1 MTTSHPRVTRTDGT
15 LYLDGIAVYEIF
27 GVTSGPHGILSAGDL
42 IGPRNLLATSLGD
55 GFDLTS
61 LWREFDEILQH
72 WNSHRSNLASPLRF
86 PVTEPGSA
94 VPQGIQSVQLEKA
107 TEYGVPQ
114 SVGPPLEAVVLGY
127 KFDDYDVRNAY
138 SYRYLRSATVDNVRA
153 VTNSILAGDDRLV
166 NGLVMY
172 RLFNNKPEN
181 TKEGFVARGLWT
193 DDDGQQ
199 PPPFLGTQPPASTNH
214 YLTSGAAVID
224 SQGVEDLIKLVRA
237 GGFGLSGT
245 GQTLLLLCNPIE
257 SAAVQTWRNGV
268 ESRAGGPL
276 AKHDWVPATT
286 APPHYSA
293 DVLVGQAASGD
304 FSGVEVL
311 GTYGYVKLIETPY
324 VPAGFI
330 AVVASGGNNTPLNCI
345 GFRQDPDPSMQG
357 LRIIPGSDSSPYPVI
372 GSYLLRSCGCGCRQR
387 GGAAVMQI
395 STNASYTPPPATAFG
410 L

>member
-1 MTTSHPRVTRTDGT
+1 M
-15 LYLDGIAVYEIF
+15 
-27 GVTSGPHGILSAGDL
+27 
-42 IGPRNLLATSLGD
+42 
-55 GFDLTS
+55 
-61 LWREFDEILQH
+61 
-72 WNSHRSNLASPLRF
+72 
-86 PVTEPGSA
+86 
-94 VPQGIQSVQLEKA
+94 
-107 TEYGVPQ
+107 
-114 SVGPPLEAVVLGY
+114 
-127 KFDDYDVRNAY
+127 
-138 SYRYLRSATVDNVRA
+138 
-153 VTNSILAGDDRLV
+153 
-166 NGLVMY
+166 GLVMY

-193 DDDGQQ
+193 GDDSQQ

-224 SQGVEDLIKLVRA
+224 SQDVEDLIKLVRA

-330 AVVASGGNNTPLNCI
+330 AVVASGGNNSPLNCI
-345 GFRQDPDPSMQG
+345 GFRQDPDPAMQG

-372 GSYLLRSCGCGCRQR
+372 GSYLLRVLWLWLPPTRWCRGDADQHER
-387 GGAAVMQI
+387 ELYPAASDGLRPVSGGRNDRQPKLGPERHVGGEAHWR
-395 STNASYTPPPATAFG
+395 TCWRF
-410 L
+410 